1 MRKIKK
7 LVAVLLAATM
17 MLAMG
22 VTAFAADGTSYTKT
36 VSAKYE
42 ANVTLY
48 KDAACSSTSMGNKGI
63 DNPAKVVVYTDG
75 TADLTLY
82 THQFTYIGIKGA
94 LTGMTL
100 DGIAGKEV
108 KEGSYDYI
116 VSGLDA
122 SKISVGNAIEGTF
135 TVSVL
140 GSHSAKTGYL
150 KINSLTAAE

>member
-7 LVAVLLAATM
+7 LVATLLAATM
-17 MLAMG
+17 LMAMG
-22 VTAFAADGTSYTKT
+22 ITAFAAENDSQTLAAGTYT
-36 VSAKYE
+36 

-48 KDAACSSTSMGNKGI
+48 KDANCSSTSMGNKGI

-75 TADLTLY
+75 TADFTLY

-94 LTGMTL
+94 LSGVTL
-100 DGIAGKEV
+100 DGIDSTSLGD
-108 KEGSYDYI
+108 YDYL

-122 SKISVGNAIEGTF
+122 SKIAEGSVIKGTF

-140 GSHSAKTGYL
+140 ASHSAKTGYL
-150 KINSLTAAE
+150 KINSLTATK

>member
-7 LVAVLLAATM
+7 LVATLLAATM
-17 MLAMG
+17 VMAMG
-22 VTAFAADGTSYTKT
+22 IAAFAAENNSQTLAAGTYT
-36 VSAKYE
+36 

-63 DNPAKVVVYTDG
+63 DNPAKVVVHSDG

-108 KEGSYDYI
+108 EKNSYDYV